1 MEAKAAS
8 HDFVT
13 SLWPSDCGDWNRRRA
28 ANAIFYFATAVNTAA
43 QEKQEKQL
51 KALKE
56 AETIIQL
63 EQERSKY
70 E

>member
-1 MEAKAAS
+1 
-8 HDFVT
+8 
-13 SLWPSDCGDWNRRRA
+13 
-28 ANAIFYFATAVNTAA
+28 VNTAA

>member
-1 MEAKAAS
+1 MILSPLSDHLNVVIET
-8 HDFVT
+8 DVEQQMQFFT
-13 SLWPSDCGDWNRRRA
+13 LQRLW
-28 ANAIFYFATAVNTAA
+28 T
-43 QEKQEKQL
+43 L